1 MDKIGGA
8 GILLVITG
16 PTGSGK
22 DELIKKLLV
31 FYPRMKRVV
40 THTSRPPRPQE
51 TPGVDYYF
59 VSRQQFEQMLNKEE
73 LIEYIELAGNYYG
86 TSKAEIAKI
95 LSGQDLVWRI
105 DPTRAAQIEEFFQEH
120 FSKKEVKVLVSKT
133 LVVAVTVPNVQTI
146 YRRLK
151 ARGDYQQ
158 NRIEHDWQLWQKLH
172 PKFKHIVVNL
182 DGALEQTVSMV
193 VRMLEDFKKSTLS

>member
-1 MDKIGGA
+1 MKNRDKEGV
-8 GILLVITG
+8 LLVITG

-22 DELIKKLLV
+22 DELIRKLLV
-31 FYPRMKRVV
+31 LYPKTKRVV
-40 THTSRPPRPQE
+40 THTSRLPRAQE
-51 TPGVDYYF
+51 VEEVDYYF
-59 VSRQQFEQMLNKEE
+59 VSQQQFAKMLDKRE
-73 LIEYIELAGNYYG
+73 LIEHVEIAGNYYG

-105 DPTRAAQIEEFFQEH
+105 DPTRAAQIEEFFKEH
-120 FSKKEVKVLVSKT
+120 FSKKEAKALINKT
-133 LVVAVTVPNVQTI
+133 LVIAVTVPNVQTI

-193 VRMLEDFKKSTLS
+193 VRMLEDFKKSILS